1 MKVRLMSH
9 VHGRPSSEQF
19 RKGILAGVGAGAMW
33 GLVFLYPRV
42 TPEFSPMSQM
52 VLRYVCYGLFAVLL
66 SWRALR
72 GVWARLTG
80 DDWRMLVKISL
91 QANIV
96 YYICLATGVKYG
108 GIAPTTL
115 IIGML
120 PVTIALL
127 GQNDAGSLHWR
138 RLVAPIALMALG
150 IVAISY
156 DLFTHANDHLDST
169 PWQRALALL
178 AATGA
183 LVSWTLA
190 AVNNARYLRSHNA
203 IEPKTWSDL
212 CGVVTGLLA
221 LLMLGV
227 GLVWAQFSPHS
238 IFAIST
244 DANLPWLKFLLIG
257 GVVIAFC
264 ASWLGNILWN
274 VASHLLP
281 ISLTGQLIMSET
293 LFSLIYGF
301 VYDGRWPRAL
311 EWLAMSLALGGV
323 VWAIRLHA
331 DKGGEIS
338 EEAAQ
343 VH

>member
-1 MKVRLMSH
+1 MKVLLMSQMH
-9 VHGRPSSEQF
+9 PSPEQF
-19 RKGILAGVGAGAMW
+19 RKGIFAGIGAGAMW

-52 VLRYVCYGLFAVLL
+52 VLRYICYGLFAVAL

-72 GVWARLTG
+72 GVWGRLQRE
-80 DDWRMLVKISL
+80 DWRMLVKISL

-96 YYICLATGVKYG
+96 YYICLATGVKFG

-127 GQNDAGSLHWR
+127 GRNDAGSLPWR
-138 RLVAPIALMALG
+138 RLIAPIALLASG
-150 IVAISY
+150 IVVISY
-156 DLFTHANDHLDST
+156 DLFKHADQTLNST
-169 PWQRALALL
+169 PWQKVLALC

-183 LVSWTLA
+183 LVCWTLA

-203 IEPKTWSDL
+203 IDPKTWSDL

-221 LLMLGV
+221 VVMLCV
-227 GLVWAQFSPHS
+227 GLALAQVAPSS

-244 DANLPWLKFLLIG
+244 NPNLPWLKFLLIG

-264 ASWLGNILWN
+264 ASWFGNILWN

-281 ISLTGQLIMSET
+281 ISLTGQLIISET
-293 LFSLIYGF
+293 LFSLVYGF
-301 VYDGRWPRAL
+301 LYDGRWPRVL

-338 EEAAQ
+338 EEATQ
-343 VH
+343 VHG